1 MPGGNPALAHYS
13 RLFRSSL
20 APLQCFGTANH
31 GQRQNESVLVYQ
43 LPPWQWAKPLDW
55 HPKAFWLVLFQQSAP
70 RAIPWHMDVGI
81 SLWLKPT
88 ACACAEA
95 GPWAGGRS
103 WTTGFV
109 PPAHDLLFSAALPK
123 TESSSDVF
131 YSPTECEEKWQDFP
145 INMTLITQMCKPLRR
160 DPGEFHTLW

>member
-88 ACACAEA
+88 ACAAQ
-95 GPWAGGRS
+95 RQ
-103 WTTGFV
+103 
-109 PPAHDLLFSAALPK
+109 DLGLGDAPEQQVLSLLHTISCFQQLFQKLRAAVMCFTAL
-123 TESSSDVF
+123 S
-131 YSPTECEEKWQDFP
+131 EKWQDFP